1 MDMKLFEKK
10 GSPAANVPPAN
21 KAKSHDTPEFHGLI
35 ERRHLYDKGMPLP
48 NFAHAQTVKPR
59 SEAFG
64 QPKATVKHEPKPKTA
79 DAGETTSFLM
89 SLDNSAI
96 QLADT
101 GLFRLPKGPG
111 FESSQD

>member
-1 MDMKLFEKK
+1 MDMKPFDKK
-10 GSPAANVPPAN
+10 GSPATNVAPAN
-21 KAKSHDTPEFHGLI
+21 KAKSHDMPEFHGLI

-59 SEAFG
+59 SDAFG
-64 QPKATVKHEPKPKTA
+64 QQKAPIKPEPKPKPA
-79 DAGETTSFLM
+79 DAGDTTSFLM

-111 FESSQD
+111 FDSSQD